1 MSDTASVASSPPAPR
16 ELTPEQKLHAALR
29 LYWSARE
36 LKAAAIRAEHPDWS
50 ETEIAAA
57 VRTAFLLHRE

>member
-1 MSDTASVASSPPAPR
+1 
-16 ELTPEQKLHAALR
+16 LTPEQKLHAALR